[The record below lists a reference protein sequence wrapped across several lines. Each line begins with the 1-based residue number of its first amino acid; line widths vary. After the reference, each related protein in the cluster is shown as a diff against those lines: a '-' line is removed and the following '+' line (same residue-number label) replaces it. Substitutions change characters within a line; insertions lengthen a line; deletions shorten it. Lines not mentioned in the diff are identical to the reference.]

1 MAAWFLIIQSDTLLL
16 AGLFSFRLEFG
27 HVTCI
32 SGCYLE
38 HHWCKPCSGRMLCPR
53 VALTG
58 TGHHFLSVLQGMV
71 LSEFFNFSWICTIVS
86 CSDKVL
92 PLWYIQI
99 YSYLFLHWQS
109 DWTVLLEAVGLNITD
124 GTSVLYFPFDSIGKT
139 EFTAWLLYLPN
150 VHFTKQFSGLTGPDY
165 WFSCIWWGCFVSKK
179 SLPGP
184 VASTRPARKQLEC
197 WHKVLHSFS
206 SPGCW

>member
-1 MAAWFLIIQSDTLLL
+1 MF
-16 AGLFSFRLEFG
+16 
-27 HVTCI
+27 
-32 SGCYLE
+32 
-38 HHWCKPCSGRMLCPR
+38 
-53 VALTG
+53 
-58 TGHHFLSVLQGMV
+58 
-71 LSEFFNFSWICTIVS
+71 
-86 CSDKVL
+86 
-92 PLWYIQI
+92 WYILSITYPLNALCGLQMNCSNGLSFQLQVI
-99 YSYLFLHWQS
+99 FFSDCFSYLFLHWQS

-197 WHKVLHSFS
+197 WHKVLHSFC